1 MRRKCAGEKISA
13 CIARILCAKITRMRR
28 TRPLNLSFKQELVE
42 RVEKRA
48 EELGFASVSAYTA
61 ALYVA
66 DQQRVVRASRRRTK
80 R

>member
-1 MRRKCAGEKISA
+1 
-13 CIARILCAKITRMRR
+13 MRR